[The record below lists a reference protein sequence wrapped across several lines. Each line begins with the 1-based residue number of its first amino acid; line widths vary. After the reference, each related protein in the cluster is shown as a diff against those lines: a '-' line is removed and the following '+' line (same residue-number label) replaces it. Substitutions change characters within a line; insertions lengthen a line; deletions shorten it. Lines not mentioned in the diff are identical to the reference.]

1 MAQQHINPVGLVHPA
16 AALPGLLA
24 SPGMKTLEADVQ
36 VGADGSLKLLV
47 PLPSWLKPGRRHVV
61 LVVDDAAPRARAN
74 VSAKAA
80 ALLTK
85 KAKAKLSNPVDAL
98 RKIARKGGVGIK
110 DPVAWQ
116 RAERRDRR
124 LPGRA

>member
-1 MAQQHINPVGLVHPA
+1 MAPQHLTAVRLAPPA
-16 AALPGLLA
+16 SAPSRLLA
-24 SPGMKTLEADVQ
+24 SPDMRTLETDVQ

-47 PLPSWLKPGRRHVV
+47 PLPAWLKPGRRHIV
-61 LVVDDAAPRARAN
+61 LVVEEAPGARAKA
-74 VSAKAA
+74 SAKTSAMPS
-80 ALLTK
+80 K
-85 KAKAKLSNPVDAL
+85 KVNAKRSNPVDAL

-116 RAERRDRR
+116 RAERRDRP